1 MANHVISFGDDKVG
15 GHLYKMQVARRGRAR
30 IKLAEEVGFEPTLGL
45 LPSLISSH
53 GPSTTQP
60 PFRASGGWRRMAL
73 RSERIHCACVCV
85 RGRLIHRWRLTAAFV
100 TAGAGRRSS

>member
-1 MANHVISFGDDKVG
+1 
-15 GHLYKMQVARRGRAR
+15 
-30 IKLAEEVGFEPTLGL
+30 
-45 LPSLISSH
+45 
-53 GPSTTQP
+53 
-60 PFRASGGWRRMAL
+60 MAL